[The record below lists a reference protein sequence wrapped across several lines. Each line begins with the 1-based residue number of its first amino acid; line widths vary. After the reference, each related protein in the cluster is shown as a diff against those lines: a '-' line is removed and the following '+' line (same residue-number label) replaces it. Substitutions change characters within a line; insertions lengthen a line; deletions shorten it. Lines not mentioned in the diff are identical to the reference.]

1 MFNTHIYICIYIIGM
16 SKIQEAELFGLRN
29 DVQKLLNEN
38 ETLHSRMTTM
48 QGELMYMLKIK
59 IDGKEGTS
67 L

>member
-1 MFNTHIYICIYIIGM
+1 M